1 MIQLT
6 KFKPENAINLV
17 TKHYILDLPT
27 RLDGSN
33 SPDFE
38 SQLTS
43 EQLSSVQYLILNFQS
58 VNMITSIGIRYLI
71 VAAQQMRQRGGCLLL
86 CAAGDTV
93 QQVLKISGLLKQFLI
108 LPDVDAAVLWLSENS
123 TSENSTSAQ

>member
-1 MIQLT
+1 MNQIT

-17 TKHYILDLPT
+17 TKHYILDLPA

-93 QQVLKISGLLKQFLI
+93 QQVLKISGLLKQFQI
-108 LPDVDAAVLWLSENS
+108 LPDVDAAVLWLSENG
-123 TSENSTSAQ
+123 TPEQ

>member
-1 MIQLT
+1 MNQIT

-17 TKHYILDLPT
+17 TKHYILDLPA

-43 EQLSSVQYLILNFQS
+43 EQLSSVKYLILNFQS

-71 VAAQQMRQRGGCLLL
+71 VAAQQMRQRGGSLLL
-86 CAAGDTV
+86 CGTGDTV
-93 QQVLKISGLLKQFLI
+93 QQVLKISGLLKQFQI
-108 LPDVDAAVLWLSENS
+108 LPDVDAAVLWLSENG
-123 TSENSTSAQ
+123 TPEQ

>member
-1 MIQLT
+1 LNQIT

-17 TKHYILDLPT
+17 PKHYILDLPA

-86 CAAGDTV
+86 CGTGDTV
-93 QQVLKISGLLKQFLI
+93 QQVLKISGLLKQFQI
-108 LPDVDAAVLWLSENS
+108 LRDVDAAVLWLSENG
-123 TSENSTSAQ
+123 TPEQ

>member
-1 MIQLT
+1 MIQIT

-17 TKHYILDLPT
+17 TKHYILDLPA

-43 EQLSSVQYLILNFQS
+43 EQLSSVKYLILNFQS

-71 VAAQQMRQRGGCLLL
+71 VAAEQMRQRGGCLLL
-86 CAAGDTV
+86 CAPGDNV
-93 QQVLKISGLLKQFLI
+93 QQVLKISGLLKQFQI

-123 TSENSTSAQ
+123 TPE

>member
-1 MIQLT
+1 MIQIT

-17 TKHYILDLPT
+17 TKHYILDLPA

-71 VAAQQMRQRGGCLLL
+71 VAAQQMRQRGGSLLL
-86 CAAGDTV
+86 CGTGDNV
-93 QQVLKISGLLKQFLI
+93 QQVLKISGLLKQFKI
-108 LPDVDAAVLWLSENS
+108 LPDVDAAVLWLSENG
-123 TSENSTSAQ
+123 TPEQ

>member
-1 MIQLT
+1 MIQIT

-17 TKHYILDLPT
+17 TKHYILDLPA

-71 VAAQQMRQRGGCLLL
+71 VAAQQMRQRGGSLLL
-86 CAAGDTV
+86 CGTGDNV
-93 QQVLKISGLLKQFLI
+93 QQVLKISGLLKQFQI

-123 TSENSTSAQ
+123 TPEQ

>member
-108 LPDVDAAVLWLSENS
+108 LPDVDAAVLWLSENG
-123 TSENSTSAQ
+123 TPEQ

>member
-1 MIQLT
+1 MIQIT
-6 KFKPENAINLV
+6 KFRPETAINLL
-17 TKHYILDLPT
+17 TKHYILDLPA

-33 SPDFE
+33 SADFE

-108 LPDVDAAVLWLSENS
+108 LPDVDAAVLWLSENG
-123 TSENSTSAQ
+123 TPEQ

>member
-1 MIQLT
+1 MIQIT

-17 TKHYILDLPT
+17 TKHYILDLPA

-43 EQLSSVQYLILNFQS
+43 EPLSSVQYLILNFQS

-71 VAAQQMRQRGGCLLL
+71 VAAQQMRRRGGSLLL
-86 CAAGDTV
+86 CGTGDNV
-93 QQVLKISGLLKQFLI
+93 QQVLKISGLLKQFEI
-108 LPDVDAAVLWLSENS
+108 LPDVDAAVLWLSENG
-123 TSENSTSAQ
+123 TPEQ

>member
-93 QQVLKISGLLKQFLI
+93 QQVLKISGLLKQFQI
-108 LPDVDAAVLWLSENS
+108 LPDVDAAVLWLSENG
-123 TSENSTSAQ
+123 TPEQ

>member
-1 MIQLT
+1 MNQIT

-17 TKHYILDLPT
+17 TKHYILDLPA

-71 VAAQQMRQRGGCLLL
+71 VAAQQMRQRGGSLLL
-86 CAAGDTV
+86 CGTGDTV
-93 QQVLKISGLLKQFLI
+93 QQVLKISGLLKQFQI
-108 LPDVDAAVLWLSENS
+108 LPDVDAAVLWLSENG
-123 TSENSTSAQ
+123 TPEQ